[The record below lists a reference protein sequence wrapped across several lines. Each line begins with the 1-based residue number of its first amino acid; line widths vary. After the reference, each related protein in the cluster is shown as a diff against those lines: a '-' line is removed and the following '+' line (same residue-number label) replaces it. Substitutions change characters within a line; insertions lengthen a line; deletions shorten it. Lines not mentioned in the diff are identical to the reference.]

1 MIPDVPVTDDL
12 LHALPKTDLHCHLD
26 GSLRLRTMLELAEQQ
41 GITLPADSED
51 GIDRAMKIGE
61 RHGGVEEY
69 LKGFDNT
76 LSVLQTEDALYR
88 TAYELAIDAA
98 AENCKL
104 LEVRY
109 APVLHLQK
117 GLKPTM
123 VVESVLEGLR
133 AAQRETGIIAGV
145 LVCGI
150 RNMSPDTS
158 LRLAEL
164 SVAYKNRGVLGFDL
178 AGAEH
183 GNPAKDHQEAF
194 QLILNNNINCTVHA
208 GEAYGPPSIA
218 QALHYC
224 GAHRIG
230 HGVRLREDGDLL
242 NYVNDHRIP
251 IECCPSSNVQTGAVA
266 DMASHPFKFYLDFGI
281 RVTVNTDNRLI
292 TNTTVSKELIVLA
305 RQFNLTVSDVRNVL
319 VAGFKSA
326 FLTFHDR
333 AQLVRRA
340 QQEIGEVLERFG
352 KSELPQEGQRAIPSR
367 AGARSARCAGS
378 SSRRCRRSSAP
389 GRSGTG
395 GRRTPSTRT

>member
-1 MIPDVPVTDDL
+1 MIADVPVTDEL

-41 GITLPADSED
+41 GIRLPADSED
-51 GIDRAMKIGE
+51 GLAKAMKIGR
-61 RHGGVEEY
+61 RHGSLEEY
-69 LKGFDNT
+69 LKGFEIT

-88 TAYELAIDAA
+88 AAYELGVDAA

-104 LEVRY
+104 IEVRY

-117 GLKPTM
+117 GLKPTV
-123 VVESVLEGLR
+123 VVEAVLEGLR
-133 AAQRETGIIAGV
+133 AATRETGILAGV

-224 GAHRIG
+224 GAHRIR
-230 HGVRLREDGDLL
+230 HGERRREDGDLL

-251 IECCPSSNVQTGAVA
+251 IECCPSSNVQTGAAA
-266 DMASHPFKFYLDFGI
+266 DMATHPFKLYLGFGL
-281 RVTVNTDNRLI
+281 RVTVNTDNRLM
-292 TNTTVSKELIVLA
+292 TDTTVTKELLLVC
-305 RQFNLTVSDVRNVL
+305 REFGLTAKDVCNVL

-340 QQEIGEVLERFG
+340 QQEIGEIIERFAKG
-352 KSELPQEGQRAIPSR
+352 ADLPQEGQRAAALPTR
-367 AGARSARCAGS
+367 AAARTARS
-378 SSRRCRRSSAP
+378 
-389 GRSGTG
+389 
-395 GRRTPSTRT
+395 

>member
-1 MIPDVPVTDDL
+1 MIPDVPVTDQL

-26 GSLRLRTMLELAEQQ
+26 GSLRLETMLELADQQ
-41 GITLPADSED
+41 GVRLPADTVD
-51 GIDRAMKIGE
+51 GLAKAMKIGQ
-61 RHGGVEEY
+61 RHGSLEEY
-69 LKGFDNT
+69 LKGFEIT

-88 TAYELAIDAA
+88 AAYELGVDAA

-104 LEVRY
+104 IEVRY

-117 GLKPTM
+117 GLKPTV
-123 VVESVLEGLR
+123 VVEAVLEGLR
-133 AAQRETGIIAGV
+133 AATRETGILAGV

-183 GNPAKDHQEAF
+183 GNPAKDHQDAF

-242 NYVNDHRIP
+242 NYLNDHRIP

-281 RVTVNTDNRLI
+281 WVTINTVTRLI
-292 TNTTVSKELIVLA
+292 TDTGVTRVLA
-305 RQFNLTVSDVRNVL
+305 IDSRHFGRSATDDRNSW
-319 VAGFKSA
+319 VAGFRA
-326 FLTFHDR
+326 QILTF
-333 AQLVRRA
+333 
-340 QQEIGEVLERFG
+340 
-352 KSELPQEGQRAIPSR
+352 PSR
-367 AGARSARCAGS
+367 DQH
-378 SSRRCRRSSAP
+378 AP
-389 GRSGTG
+389 
-395 GRRTPSTRT
+395 

>member
-1 MIPDVPVTDDL
+1 MSTEVPVTDAL

-26 GSLRLRTMLELAEQQ
+26 GSLRLRTMLELAEEQKVS
-41 GITLPADSED
+41 LPADSEE
-51 GIDRAMKIGE
+51 GLARAIKVGE
-61 RHGGVEEY
+61 RHRSLEEY
-69 LKGFDNT
+69 LKGFEIT
-76 LSVLQTEDALYR
+76 LSVLQTEAALYR
-88 TAYELAIDAA
+88 AAYELALDAH
-98 AENCKL
+98 AENCRL

-109 APVLHLQK
+109 APVLHLNK
-117 GLKPTM
+117 GLKPTV
-123 VVESVLEGLR
+123 VVEAVLEGLR
-133 AAQRETGIIAGV
+133 AASRETGIIAGV

-150 RNMSPDTS
+150 RNMSPQTS

-218 QALHYC
+218 QSLHYC

-251 IECCPSSNVQTGAVA
+251 LECCPSSNVQTGAVA
-266 DMASHPFKFYLDFGI
+266 EIASHPFKFFLDFGI
-281 RVTVNTDNRLI
+281 RVTVNTDNRLM
-292 TNTTVSKELIVLA
+292 TDTTVTKELSILS
-305 RQFNLTVSDVRNVL
+305 RQFGLTIEDLKNTL

-333 AQLVRRA
+333 AQLVRAARK
-340 QQEIGEVLERFG
+340 EMEEVIARFAAHAAASG
-352 KSELPQEGQRAIPSR
+352 
-367 AGARSARCAGS
+367 
-378 SSRRCRRSSAP
+378 P
-389 GRSGTG
+389 GRGTAG
-395 GRRTPSTRT
+395 KKDEPPPARPARPARA

>member
-1 MIPDVPVTDDL
+1 MTPDVPVTDAL

-26 GSLRLRTMLELAEQQ
+26 GSLRLGTMLELAEDQK
-41 GITLPADSED
+41 IRLPADTEE
-51 GIDRAMKIGE
+51 GLARAMKIGQ
-61 RHGGVEEY
+61 RHGSLEEY
-69 LKGFDNT
+69 LNGFEIT
-76 LSVLQTEDALYR
+76 LSVLPTDAALYR
-88 TAYELAIDAA
+88 SAYELSVDAA
-98 AENCKL
+98 AENVRL

-109 APVLHLQK
+109 SPVLHLQK
-117 GLKPTM
+117 GLKPTV
-123 VVESVLEGLR
+123 VVEAVLDGLR
-133 AAQRETGIIAGV
+133 KAERETGIIAGV

-150 RNMSPDTS
+150 RNMSPETS

-194 QLILNNNINCTVHA
+194 QLILNNNVNCTVHA

-251 IECCPSSNVQTGAVA
+251 IECCPSSNVQTGAVT
-266 DMASHPFKFYLDFGI
+266 DMASHPFKFYLDFGL
-281 RVTVNTDNRLI
+281 RVTINTDNRLI
-292 TNTTVSKELIVLA
+292 TDTTVTKELMAVA
-305 RQFNLTVSDVRNVL
+305 NQHGLTVKDVRNVL
-319 VAGFKSA
+319 VGGFKSS

-333 AQLVRRA
+333 AQLVRKV
-340 QQEIGEVLERFG
+340 QNEMDEIIARFAA
-352 KSELPQEGQRAIPSR
+352 KELA
-367 AGARSARCAGS
+367 
-378 SSRRCRRSSAP
+378 AP
-389 GRSGTG
+389 GNGV
-395 GRRTPSTRT
+395 PP

>member
-1 MIPDVPVTDDL
+1 MTPEIPITDEL

-26 GSLRLRTMLELAEQQ
+26 GSLRLQTMLELADQQ
-41 GITLPADSED
+41 GVKLPADTVD
-51 GIDRAMKIGE
+51 GLGKAMKIGQ
-61 RHGGVEEY
+61 RHSSLEEY
-69 LKGFDNT
+69 LKGFEIT
-76 LSVLQTEDALYR
+76 LSVMQTEDALYR

-109 APVLHLQK
+109 APVLHLNK
-117 GLKPTM
+117 GLKPTV

-150 RNMSPDTS
+150 RNMSPEIS

-208 GEAYGPPSIA
+208 GESYGPPSIS

-251 IECCPSSNVQTGAVA
+251 IECCPSSNIQTSAVQDIET
-266 DMASHPFKFYLDFGI
+266 HPFKFYLDFGI

-292 TNTTVSKELIVLA
+292 TDTTVTKELKILSQ
-305 RQFNLTVSDVRNVL
+305 QFKLTSKDIRNIL
-319 VAGFKSA
+319 VGGFKSA

-333 AQLVRRA
+333 AQLVRKA
-340 QQEIGEVLERFG
+340 QNEMDEIIARFATTAPANG
-352 KSELPQEGQRAIPSR
+352 AAQKTPGSAK
-367 AGARSARCAGS
+367 AGASKPPPAKRA
-378 SSRRCRRSSAP
+378 
-389 GRSGTG
+389 
-395 GRRTPSTRT
+395 